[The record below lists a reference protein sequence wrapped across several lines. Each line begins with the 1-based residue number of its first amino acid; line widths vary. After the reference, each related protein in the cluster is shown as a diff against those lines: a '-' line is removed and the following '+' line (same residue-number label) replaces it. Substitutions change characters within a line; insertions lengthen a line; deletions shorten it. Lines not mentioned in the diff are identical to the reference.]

1 MDWKDFTTAATEL
14 AVQWLV
20 AVAALFLIC
29 YEAWERGHVFCLR
42 SNLIFVL
49 VIKSRRGMGEVYVSQ
64 FAMKLAAFLSAS
76 LCPAAAWRCYQ
87 LAHDVTSIRGSIHLT
102 TEGFS
107 TYNGIA

>member
-1 MDWKDFTTAATEL
+1 MAG
-14 AVQWLV
+14 
-20 AVAALFLIC
+20 AALFLIC

-49 VIKSRRGMGEVYVSQ
+49 VIKSQGGMGEFYVSQ

-87 LAHDVTSIRGSIHLT
+87 QLTMSQVFGGSMYLT

-107 TYNGIA
+107 TYNITA

>member
-1 MDWKDFTTAATEL
+1 M
-14 AVQWLV
+14 LV
-20 AVAALFLIC
+20 GAALFLIC

-49 VIKSRRGMGEVYVSQ
+49 VIKSQGGMGEVYVSQ

-87 LAHDVTSIRGSIHLT
+87 LAHDVTSIRGVQSILQRKDLAHIT
-102 TEGFS
+102 
-107 TYNGIA
+107 A